1 MHRSL
6 VFAAG
11 LVIFGFA
18 TLVACG
24 DDDTSATTPGGGTGS
39 SSGGKDAGRD
49 AKAFVEEPDANAPKD
64 PEGRKPTD
72 PLRVFVTKA
81 TFSGDLDG
89 TSGADT
95 KCNDAA
101 TAAKIAPKGK
111 WVAWISVPGGQ
122 TIKEHVTDPAGTLPY
137 QLLDGTSVAKKAADL
152 LEDPGLPLHAINVTE
167 SEEKVGGHV
176 WTATKKLGAAAT
188 NACLAWTN
196 AGADHK
202 GNTGDTAGDATWTEL
217 PDAETCDSMNH
228 LYCFEVP

>member
-6 VFAAG
+6 ICAAG
-11 LVIFGFA
+11 LVAFA
-18 TLVACG
+18 FAALVACG

-39 SSGGKDAGRD
+39 TSGGKDAGRD
-49 AKAFVEEPDANAPKD
+49 GKAFVEEADANTPAGPDA
-64 PEGRKPTD
+64 RKPTD
-72 PLRVFVTKA
+72 PLRVFVTKD
-81 TFSGDLDG
+81 TFTGDLDG

-101 TAAKIAPKGK
+101 TAAKISPKGK

-122 TIKEHVTDPAGTLPY
+122 TIKDHVTDPAGTLPY
-137 QLLDGTSVAKKAADL
+137 QLLDGTSIAKKAADL
-152 LEDPGLPLHAINVTE
+152 LAEPGTPLHAINL
-167 SEEKVGGHV
+167 SEAKEKVTGHV
-176 WTATKKLGAAAT
+176 WTATKNLGTAAT

-202 GNTGDTAGDATWTEL
+202 GNTGDSAGGTTWTEL
-217 PDAETCDSMNH
+217 ADAETCDSKNH